1 MGLGLHRR
9 PLLQA
14 PSAVPA
20 RRWYH
25 VIPVKTHKKDWED
38 AKKKD
43 GIWKDVRVYDS
54 TMLIQWIIS
63 VPPVDIWYS
72 QLIGMPSSNLVAGSD
87 RLKELLEWQ
96 DIALDASFYT
106 TGREEIALQ
115 LMELIKKPTIRA
127 YRA

>member
-1 MGLGLHRR
+1 MDNICT
-9 PLLQA
+9 A
-14 PSAVPA
+14 
-20 RRWYH
+20 
-25 VIPVKTHKKDWED
+25 
-38 AKKKD
+38 
-43 GIWKDVRVYDS
+43 
-54 TMLIQWIIS
+54 
-63 VPPVDIWYS
+63 VDIWYS

-106 TGREEIALQ
+106 AGREEIALQ